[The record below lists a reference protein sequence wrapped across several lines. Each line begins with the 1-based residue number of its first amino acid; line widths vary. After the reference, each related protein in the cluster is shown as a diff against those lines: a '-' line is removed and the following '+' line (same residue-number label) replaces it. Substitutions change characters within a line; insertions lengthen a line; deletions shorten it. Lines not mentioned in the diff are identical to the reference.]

1 MSEVA
6 GTPRARLPLG
16 EISRVAPGL
25 YGWLA
30 AVLAPVAQ
38 SGASYVSRGFAVLSL
53 AALLGALA
61 LSNREP
67 RLARHLGVYGFLLT
81 CFGSWLFLGPQLR
94 SDQLDPVRSALGA
107 LGFLLHALAWGAPT
121 RPRQEAPADNLVPG
135 NPLQPRVRPPR
146 GASLVLGSGIVLAL
160 LPPLAAFTVQ
170 RPEASL
176 LAHAVALGCGLL
188 LVAASTEVAMRIGRP
203 RSATPWRS
211 RTARAVW
218 SLGALSLAF
227 VIGLLWLALR

>member
-1 MSEVA
+1 MSEAA

-16 EISRVAPGL
+16 DVSRVAPGL

-30 AVLAPVAQ
+30 TVLAPVAQ
-38 SGASYVSRGFAVLSL
+38 AGASYVSRVFAVLSL
-53 AALLGALA
+53 GALLGAVA
-61 LSNREP
+61 LLNRQP
-67 RLARHLGVYGFLLT
+67 RLARQLGVYGFVLA

-94 SDQLDPVRSALGA
+94 SDQLDPVRSSLGA

-121 RPRQEAPADNLVPG
+121 RSRQEAPADNLVPG

-146 GASLVLGSGIVLAL
+146 GASLVLGCGIALAL
-160 LPPLAAFTVQ
+160 LPPLTAFTVE
-170 RPEASL
+170 RPDASL
-176 LAHAVALGCGLL
+176 LAHAVGLGCGLL
-188 LVAASTEVAMRIGRP
+188 VVAASTQVALRVGLP
-203 RSATPWRS
+203 RAVTPWRK

-218 SLGALSLAF
+218 SLGALALAF